1 MEMDNGDSDYEQY
14 IRDPALYMHMK
25 ISFIVELKRKEVC
38 SMSSACMRERRMRWL
53 FKTCRTAILFLGI
66 SIQLCI

>member
-38 SMSSACMRERRMRWL
+38 SMSSACVKGGCDGSSKLVGRQYY
-53 FKTCRTAILFLGI
+53 F
-66 SIQLCI
+66 